1 MNKKNAPLTDLFP
14 HSLQLEAQQVLG
26 EEFSRLP
33 KRIQTGYTTTFWNH
47 GNIIKHNKHNRKPD
61 SFPMGEK
68 EVSRNFTDPRNF
80 KAVNSKGYYLIA
92 IPEIARADFDN
103 TIAYA
108 EAGEKDK
115 EEWDWYRYGMSK
127 RPKLQHTVCEPNRG
141 GYEAYM
147 LGIKNQP

>member
-1 MNKKNAPLTDLFP
+1 MTVKTFLLACFLHILLFIG
-14 HSLQLEAQQVLG
+14 L
-26 EEFSRLP
+26 
-33 KRIQTGYTTTFWNH
+33 
-47 GNIIKHNKHNRKPD
+47 
-61 SFPMGEK
+61 
-68 EVSRNFTDPRNF
+68 
-80 KAVNSKGYYLIA
+80 A

-147 LGIKNQP
+147 LGINNQP